1 MNNMALSIATNSAAL
16 QATAAASSVNRD
28 METSMERLSTGKRI
42 NTAAD
47 DAAGVAIASH
57 LSSEIRGTNQAIRNS
72 LDGKAL
78 IDTAEGAHKE
88 VENILQRMREIAV
101 QGANDTNDADD
112 RINLNAEMAAL
123 TIEIDRIASVT
134 TWAGQSLMDSNGS
147 SFSLQV
153 GSATGTK
160 NQITV
165 TIGSTATT
173 TLGVKGA
180 HNYGHLSFGDT
191 GTEVNGA
198 TSSNS
203 SVFTPITAAEI
214 STVDTATFNFS
225 ITAADAGVTAN
236 HSFASDTAYAAT
248 TGTAA
253 KAVTVGTEIAAKIN
267 ASAYMLTFG
276 IAATVSETTG
286 VVTLSAKPYE
296 SVDTTAQA
304 LNAIKNIEAAIK
316 AVNTQRSELGA
327 KSNRLSHT
335 VSNMT
340 NISTN
345 LSAAR
350 GGIEDADFALE
361 TTYLAKNQIL
371 NNVSTAMLAQSNI
384 HKQHIM
390 GLLQG

>member
-1 MNNMALSIATNSAAL
+1 MALSIATNSAAL

-253 KAVTVGTEIAAKIN
+253 EAVTVGTEIAAKIN

-335 VSNMT
+335 VNNLT

>member
-1 MNNMALSIATNSAAL
+1 MDKIRSAPKTP
-16 QATAAASSVNRD
+16 Q
-28 METSMERLSTGKRI
+28 
-42 NTAAD
+42 
-47 DAAGVAIASH
+47 
-57 LSSEIRGTNQAIRNS
+57 
-72 LDGKAL
+72 
-78 IDTAEGAHKE
+78 
-88 VENILQRMREIAV
+88 
-101 QGANDTNDADD
+101 
-112 RINLNAEMAAL
+112 
-123 TIEIDRIASVT
+123 
-134 TWAGQSLMDSNGS
+134 
-147 SFSLQV
+147 
-153 GSATGTK
+153 
-160 NQITV
+160 
-165 TIGSTATT
+165 T
-173 TLGVKGA
+173 TLLGSVIP
-180 HNYGHLSFGDT
+180 
-191 GTEVNGA
+191 GT
-198 TSSNS
+198 
-203 SVFTPITAAEI
+203 
-214 STVDTATFNFS
+214 
-225 ITAADAGVTAN
+225 
-236 HSFASDTAYAAT
+236 
-248 TGTAA
+248 
-253 KAVTVGTEIAAKIN
+253 
-267 ASAYMLTFG
+267 SAYMLTFG

>member
-1 MNNMALSIATNSAAL
+1 MALSIATNSAAL

-47 DAAGVAIASH
+47 DAAGVAIASR

-253 KAVTVGTEIAAKIN
+253 EAVTVGTEIAAKIN

-335 VSNMT
+335 VANLT
-340 NISTN
+340 NISSN

-361 TTYLAKNQIL
+361 TTNLAKNQIL

-384 HKQHIM
+384 HKQHIL

>member
-1 MNNMALSIATNSAAL
+1 MALSIATNSAAL
-16 QATAAASSVNRD
+16 QAAATSSSVNRD

-42 NTAAD
+42 NSAAD
-47 DAAGVAIASH
+47 DAAGVAIASR

-253 KAVTVGTEIAAKIN
+253 EAVTVGTEIAAKIN

>member
-1 MNNMALSIATNSAAL
+1 MALSIATNSAAL

-47 DAAGVAIASH
+47 DAAGVAIASR

-253 KAVTVGTEIAAKIN
+253 EAVTVGTEIAAKIN

>member
-1 MNNMALSIATNSAAL
+1 MALSIATNSAAL
-16 QATAAASSVNRD
+16 QAAATSSSVNRD

-42 NTAAD
+42 NSAAD
-47 DAAGVAIASH
+47 DAAGVAIASR

-253 KAVTVGTEIAAKIN
+253 EAVTVGTEIAAKIN

-340 NISTN
+340 NITTI

>member
-1 MNNMALSIATNSAAL
+1 MALNIATNSAAL

-47 DAAGVAIASH
+47 DAAGVAIASR

-253 KAVTVGTEIAAKIN
+253 EAVTVGTEIAAKIN

>member
-1 MNNMALSIATNSAAL
+1 MALSIATNSAAL

-253 KAVTVGTEIAAKIN
+253 EAVTVGTEIAAKIN